1 MRNSAVLPRRA
12 FLLGVMLGLTV
23 VSIAQTGP
31 TTSGLVVIVPVA
43 NMFSRATLDADV
55 VSQAIYGTAVTP
67 LEEKEGWVR
76 VKTPDD
82 YPGWM
87 ETAAIRRR
95 AVDEKLYA
103 SSGKIAHVDSLSANL
118 YREASVTRHAPM
130 ITVPFET
137 RLEVIAQGEG
147 RSQNWF
153 QVHLPDGRSSW
164 IQAGDV
170 TVDPKPLDI
179 ENCITLAKKFLGV
192 TYTWGGMSSFGYD
205 CSGFMEM
212 LIRHRGILMP
222 RDAALQA
229 GWSGAVKVE
238 RNELQPGDLLYFGAS
253 TARITHTGMYIGNGE
268 FIHDTTN
275 THPMVQ
281 ISRLD
286 DQPWTKLLV
295 VARRVKP

>member
-1 MRNSAVLPRRA
+1 MRSSAILARRA
-12 FLLGVMLGLTV
+12 FLLGAILGLTV
-23 VSIAQTGP
+23 FAIAQTGP
-31 TTSGLVVIVPVA
+31 NTSGLVVIVPVA
-43 NMFSRATLDADV
+43 NMYSRATLDADV
-55 VSQAIYGTAVTP
+55 VSQAIYGTTVTL
-67 LEEKEGWVR
+67 LEEKEGWVK

-82 YPGWM
+82 YPGWIESAM
-87 ETAAIRRR
+87 LRRLAA
-95 AVDEKLYA
+95 DEKAYA
-103 SSGKIAHVDSLSANL
+103 SSGKIAHVDNLSANL
-118 YREASVTRHAPM
+118 YREPSVTRHAPM

-137 RLEVIAQGEG
+137 RMEVIAPGEG
-147 RSQNWF
+147 RSQSWL
-153 QVHLPDGRSSW
+153 QVRLPDGRFAW

-170 TVDPKPLDI
+170 TVDPKPLSI
-179 ENCITLAKKFLGV
+179 EECIGLAKKFLGV

-212 LIRHRGILMP
+212 LIRHRGIIMP
-222 RDAALQA
+222 RDANLQA

-253 TARITHTGMYIGNGE
+253 TERITHTGMYIGNGE

-275 THPMVQ
+275 AHPMVQ

-295 VARRVKP
+295 VARRVKQ